1 MFAGGGQISVTEKA
15 LSFVSGFGFLADGI
29 GETSAVMAMVIAIQR
44 EILIAAVVVNG
55 FVVAVAVV
63 VLIGVAVA
71 VAATAAVESPA
82 FSCRTCR
89 MLR

>member
-1 MFAGGGQISVTEKA
+1 M
-15 LSFVSGFGFLADGI
+15 SGFGFLADGI

-55 FVVAVAVV
+55 FVAAVAVV
-63 VLIGVAVA
+63 VMIGVAVA
-71 VAATAAVESPA
+71 AAAAVESPA